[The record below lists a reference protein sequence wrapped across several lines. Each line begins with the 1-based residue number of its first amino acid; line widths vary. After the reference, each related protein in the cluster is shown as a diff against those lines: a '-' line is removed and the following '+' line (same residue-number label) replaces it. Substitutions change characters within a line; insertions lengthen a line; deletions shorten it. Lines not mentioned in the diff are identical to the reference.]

1 MNKIVTPEFGTD
13 ILRVVG
19 DENDPNWRDVR
30 PRDIPKYLRERH
42 WIKQWSTER
51 WPSSNFV
58 RAKSWVEL
66 RLADLGRSLDDP
78 ADAFFDLFITS
89 DRQSWVQVR
98 TWVEVTE
105 VFLPGQA
112 KQVNRFVRE
121 YNGLRGKGEINAS
134 NFLRSFDLDLPG
146 DQLQRAM
153 ADQVVAAV
161 VKKAE
166 KGRESGSYSDLV
178 RDYGRGALIVGL
190 PLWFSVF
197 PSAPTDP
204 SAALTDFACR
214 LNLRFNSI
222 QRSVLRTNWCPFDSI
237 VVLWNPTLKSIDSWA
252 KRADY
257 DFYSDPANVTWQKP
271 ISISNMPALAKA
283 VDEMAKK
290 NDLSFPSMNCYVR
303 WDRYA
308 SIDAMLADHHRRF
321 RLLNRTRPLGPKS
334 RLKVT
339 HLKDSTI
346 RQKLSFRTIV
356 WLFQA
361 WLFIRLHGWSGL
373 RQWIVARFSPS
384 RIYDRW
390 RKRNQ
395 LRKLYAK
402 EAAKSE

>member
-1 MNKIVTPEFGTD
+1 M
-13 ILRVVG
+13 
-19 DENDPNWRDVR
+19 
-30 PRDIPKYLRERH
+30 
-42 WIKQWSTER
+42 ER
-51 WPSSNFV
+51 WPRPDFV
-58 RAKSWVEL
+58 GTKWGIEL
-66 RLADLGRSLDDP
+66 RLAELGRRPNDP
-78 ADAFFDLFITS
+78 GDAFFDLFFS
-89 DRQSWVQVR
+89 SLKLQSLVRVR

-105 VFLPGQA
+105 VFLSPGQA
-112 KQVNRFVRE
+112 KEVNRFVRE
-121 YNGLRGKGEINAS
+121 YNGLRGKGEIDAP
-134 NFLRSFDLDLPG
+134 NFLRSLDLGLPG
-146 DQLQRAM
+146 DQLQRVM
-153 ADQVVAAV
+153 ADSVIAAV
-161 VKKAE
+161 KKKAE
-166 KGRESGSYSDLV
+166 KGRGNGSYSKLV
-178 RDYGRGALIVGL
+178 SDYGRGALIVGV
-190 PLWFSVF
+190 PLWFSVL

-204 SAALTDFACR
+204 SAALDDFVCR
-214 LNLRFNSI
+214 LNLGFEAI
-222 QRSVLRTNWCPFDSI
+222 QHSVLRTNWCPFDSV
-237 VVLWNPTLKSIDSWA
+237 VVLWNPTLESADSWA

-257 DFYSDPANVTWQKP
+257 GFYSEPANVTWQNP
-271 ISISNMPALAKA
+271 ISISKIPALAKIA
-283 VDEMAKK
+283 YEGAKEH
-290 NDLSFPSMNCYVR
+290 DLTVPSMNFYAR

-356 WLFQA
+356 WLSQA

-402 EAAKSE
+402 EAAKRE